1 LVNLEKYHACKAI
14 EFHGNKDDEILN
26 NQMNSY
32 LSTKSKNSKT
42 GKIIN
47 SYHNL
52 VHQSTNFNAKSFIDA
67 VLNPPS
73 VFTLFKLDLSNKNE
87 KEILKNWSA
96 RRQRFYISDIFDAT
110 YTTRRVKKKTEFIS
124 CRYCKNTDH
133 RDTY

>member
-1 LVNLEKYHACKAI
+1 M
-14 EFHGNKDDEILN
+14 NKDDEILN
-26 NQMNSY
+26 IQMKSY
-32 LSTKSKNSKT
+32 LSTESKNSKA

-52 VHQSTNFNAKSFIDA
+52 VQQSSNFNAKSFIDA

-73 VFTLFKLDLSNKNE
+73 VSAPFKLDLSNKNE

-110 YTTRRVKKKTEFIS
+110 YTTRRVKKKTEFII
-124 CRYCKNTDH
+124 CRHCIETPNNIGDLNALTRKLERYST
-133 RDTY
+133 